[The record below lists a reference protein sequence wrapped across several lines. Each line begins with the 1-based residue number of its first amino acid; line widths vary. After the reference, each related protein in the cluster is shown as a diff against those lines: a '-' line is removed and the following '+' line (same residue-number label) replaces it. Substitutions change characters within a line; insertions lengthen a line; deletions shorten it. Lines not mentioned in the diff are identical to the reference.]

1 MKRKLVI
8 KVQMTG
14 EKCRTKA
21 LKLAAGAEGV
31 TSMAIEGDDKSLVVV
46 IGDEVDSV
54 CLTRSLRKKVGYA
67 TIVSVAQLEE
77 SDKKKDEEDT
87 TTPTI
92 CYSGYG
98 QYPQFPS
105 YYRVVS
111 DPWPSNCFFM

>member
-8 KVQMTG
+8 KLHMTG
-14 EKCRTKA
+14 DKCRTKA
-21 LKLAAGAEGV
+21 LKLAARAEGV
-31 TSMAIEGDDKSLVVV
+31 TSMAIEGDDRSLVVV

-77 SDKKKDEEDT
+77 SDEKKDEEDNP
-87 TTPTI
+87 TPTI
-92 CYSGYG
+92 CYSSYD

-105 YYRVVS
+105 YYRVIF
-111 DPWPSNCFFM
+111 DPWPSNCFFV

>member
-1 MKRKLVI
+1 MVQKKLVI
-8 KVQMTG
+8 KVQMTCD
-14 EKCRTKA
+14 KCKTKA

-31 TSMAIEGDDKSLVVV
+31 TSVAIEGEDKSLVVV

-77 SDKKKDEEDT
+77 SDEKKDEDNPT
-87 TTPTI
+87 TTI

-98 QYPQFPS
+98 QYPQCPS